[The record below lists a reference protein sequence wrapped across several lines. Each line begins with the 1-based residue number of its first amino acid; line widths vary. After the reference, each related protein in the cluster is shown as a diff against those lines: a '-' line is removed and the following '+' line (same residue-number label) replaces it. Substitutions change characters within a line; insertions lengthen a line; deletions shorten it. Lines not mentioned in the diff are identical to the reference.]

1 MNEKEARDGTTNTY
15 GSKYMK
21 DFTLTNIEQIFKRA
35 QIIFA
40 CALIISLL
48 SLGILLFGYFTVPRN
63 NKLVAEADNSD
74 LS

>member
-21 DFTLTNIEQIFKRA
+21 DFTFRNFEQIFKRA
-35 QIIFA
+35 RIIFA

-48 SLGILLFGYFTVPRN
+48 SLDILLFGYFTVPRN
-63 NKLVAEADNSD
+63 NKVVAEADNSD
-74 LS
+74 

>member
-21 DFTLTNIEQIFKRA
+21 DFTFRNFEQIFKRA
-35 QIIFA
+35 RIIFA

-48 SLGILLFGYFTVPRN
+48 SLKVYCCLVILQFHAIIRLFYSS
-63 NKLVAEADNSD
+63 LQ
-74 LS
+74 